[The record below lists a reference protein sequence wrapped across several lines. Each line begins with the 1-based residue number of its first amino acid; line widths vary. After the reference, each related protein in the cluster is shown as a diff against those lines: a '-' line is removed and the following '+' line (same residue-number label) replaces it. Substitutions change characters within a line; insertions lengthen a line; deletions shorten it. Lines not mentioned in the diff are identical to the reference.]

1 MPMSETSDSEMLT
14 ALPVAGG
21 KQTWQTVWALS
32 RGRRFVFLSVTVL
45 GVASAAAG
53 LVTPA
58 VIGGLVDRIHT
69 GSATSSTVGIA
80 LAALILAA
88 FLGALGTAATVVL
101 AARAYHAMLADLRE
115 SLVEQA
121 MSVPQNVI
129 ERAGTGD
136 LISRTSDDV
145 SQIADAAPQIIPT
158 FTTVVF
164 TIIVTFAGLTALDPW
179 YGLILVAVLP
189 VYVFTLR
196 WYLTTGPRVYRS
208 ERAAMSRRA
217 QQITE
222 SQRGHDTVLGLG
234 LTRQRHD
241 TVVDTSWEVVEH
253 SLRARTVQ
261 NMFFGRLNLAEYL
274 GLAVLLVIGFI
285 LIDDGSS
292 TIGATTTAM
301 LLFLRLFGPINQ
313 LLIVVDTLQSVLASL
328 SRMIGVITIA
338 QSGSPHTG
346 RPSEPRTADG
356 LAPPANEDTA
366 LSETTV
372 RLEGVRFSYDGQ
384 EPALFDI
391 DLNVET
397 GEHIAVIGAS
407 GAGKS
412 TLAAVI
418 AGIHSPDSGYLVRPR
433 GTVLVTQEMHVF
445 AGTLR
450 ENLTL
455 AKPEAGDEKLRA
467 ALVSA
472 GAEGLLDLLPEE
484 LDTKVGAGGH
494 ILTPAQSQQ
503 LALARIIVL
512 DPELVILDEATAEAG
527 SAQAGLL
534 DRAAAEALRG
544 RTGMVIAHR
553 LSQASVC
560 DRIIVME
567 GGRIVETGTHDRL
580 CEAGGVYAR
589 LWSAWVEAQVYTP
602 GAGPHVAHSPLA
614 PGDETPAARTPES
627 RSPHTGP

>member
-1 MPMSETSDSEMLT
+1 MSESSDSETVT

-21 KQTWQTVWALS
+21 RQTWQTVWALS
-32 RGRRFVFLSVTVL
+32 RGRRLVFLSVTVL
-45 GVASAAAG
+45 GVASAAVG

-69 GSATSSTVGIA
+69 GAATSSTVGIA
-80 LAALILAA
+80 LVALILAA

-179 YGLILVAVLP
+179 YGLIVVAVLP

-196 WYLTTGPRVYRS
+196 WYLAIGPRVYRS

-222 SQRGHDTVLGLG
+222 SQRGYDTVVGLG

-241 TVVDTSWEVVEH
+241 TVVNTSWEVVEH

-285 LIDDGSS
+285 LIGDGSS

-328 SRMIGVITIA
+328 SRMIGVLTIP
-338 QSGSPHTG
+338 QSGSPHTC
-346 RPSEPRTADG
+346 RPSEPRPADG
-356 LAPPANEDTA
+356 LARPAHEDTA
-366 LSETTV
+366 LCERTV
-372 RLEGVRFSYDGQ
+372 RLEGVMFSYDGR
-384 EPALFDI
+384 EPALSDI
-391 DLNVET
+391 DLDIET

-418 AGIHSPDSGYLVRPR
+418 AGIHSPDSGRLVCPR
-433 GTVLVTQEMHVF
+433 GTALVTQEMHVF

-455 AKPEAGDEKLRA
+455 ANPEAGDEKLRA

-472 GAEGLLDLLPEE
+472 GAEGLVDLLPEG
-484 LDTKVGAGGH
+484 LDTEVGAGGR

-503 LALARIIVL
+503 LALARIMVL
-512 DPELVILDEATAEAG
+512 DPELVILDEAAAEAG

-534 DRAAAEALRG
+534 DQAAAETLRG

-567 GGRIVETGTHDRL
+567 GGRIVETGTPDQLR
-580 CEAGGVYAR
+580 EAGGVYAR
-589 LWSAWVEAQVYTP
+589 LWSAWVEAQAFTP
-602 GAGPHVAHSPLA
+602 GAGPHI
-614 PGDETPAARTPES
+614 S
-627 RSPHTGP
+627 RNSHRPR